1 MPEYE
6 VNIQISFLHHKLY
19 VEKFST
25 KKGGGQNCLR
35 NCPRGLWMTLFYPF
49 VCPTMGNSN
58 NGDGKNFCQGS
69 YIADVLVSTTE
80 TAKATA
86 TATLT

>member
-1 MPEYE
+1 
-6 VNIQISFLHHKLY
+6 
-19 VEKFST
+19 
-25 KKGGGQNCLR
+25 
-35 NCPRGLWMTLFYPF
+35 MTLFYPF